1 MPREKVKVR
10 ADRIGQLTTAAI
22 MTMTMMIRNESLF
35 PPLVAPQ
42 TTATR
47 KHIPRTNPTATQEHD
62 VLH

>member
-35 PPLVAPQ
+35 PPLVAPPNDCDTQ
-42 TTATR
+42 T
-47 KHIPRTNPTATQEHD
+47 HSRTGPTQEND